1 MLLKLLK
8 LLYFKNKSTANN
20 TAFTLMDPFL
30 CVGVFSMLVNLIWS
44 NVFMFR
50 MHVVLFSEYM

>member
-8 LLYFKNKSTANN
+8 LLYFKNKSTANS